1 MAKDYDNMAKSIFTD
16 FAADISQYVVGT
28 HYDVEV
34 IENIDTEQHLVVE
47 QRTDS
52 TKRIRINES
61 EAILHIELQLRDSTY
76 QPMWARNAA
85 YHGYLIKKHQIP
97 VYSNVIYFHP
107 NAGRNDMGFYHYN
120 AHGYEYTLRY
130 KVIRLIDIDGQ
141 AILEM
146 QAPGLLPFTPLMKRP
161 TGISIEQWLQE
172 CINAVA
178 AAPFD
183 EQTQGDLF
191 CALSLF
197 GGIVYDPLLFKR
209 MIREERMQESKYY
222 QLLRDEFIAIGIE
235 QGREQG
241 LEQGKEQGLEQ
252 GARESAIRNILKF
265 LNNRFT
271 AEEVNDLIPQLH
283 QITDLDRL
291 EQLLFAAPQVQ
302 NLDAFK
308 LMLEE

>member
-1 MAKDYDNMAKSIFTD
+1 
-16 FAADISQYVVGT
+16 
-28 HYDVEV
+28 
-34 IENIDTEQHLVVE
+34 
-47 QRTDS
+47 
-52 TKRIRINES
+52 
-61 EAILHIELQLRDSTY
+61 
-76 QPMWARNAA
+76 MWARNAA
-85 YHGYLIKKHQIP
+85 YHGYLIKEHQIP

-107 NAGRNDMGFYHYN
+107 NAGRNDTGFYHYSS
-120 AHGYEYTLRY
+120 HGYEYTLRY

-146 QAPGLLPFTPLMKRP
+146 QAPGLLPFAPLMKRP
-161 TGISIEQWLQE
+161 AGISIEQWVRE

-178 AAPFD
+178 ATSFD

-197 GGIVYDPLLFKR
+197 GGIIYDPLLFKR

-222 QLLRDEFIAIGIE
+222 QLLRDEFIAL
-235 QGREQG
+235 GREQG
-241 LEQGKEQGLEQ
+241 LEQGLEQ
-252 GARESAIRNILKF
+252 GARESTIKNILKF

-271 AEEVNDLIPQLH
+271 VEEVNDLIPKLH
-283 QITDLDRL
+283 QITDLERL

>member
-1 MAKDYDNMAKSIFTD
+1 MAKDYDNMAKSILTD
-16 FAADISQYVVGT
+16 FATDISQFVIGT
-28 HYDVEV
+28 HLDVEV
-34 IENIDTEQHLVVE
+34 IENIDTEQQLVVE
-47 QRTDS
+47 QLTDS

-76 QPMWARNAA
+76 KPMWARNAA
-85 YHGYLIKKHQIP
+85 YHGYLIKEHQIP

-107 NAGRNDMGFYHYN
+107 NAGRNDTGFYHYSSY
-120 AHGYEYTLRY
+120 GYEYTLRY

-141 AILEM
+141 SILKM

-161 TGISIEQWLQE
+161 TGVSIEEWMQE

-178 AAPFD
+178 ATPFD

-197 GGIVYDPLLFKR
+197 GGIIYDPLLFKR

-235 QGREQG
+235 QG
-241 LEQGKEQGLEQ
+241 LEQ
-252 GARESAIRNILKF
+252 GARESIIKNILKF
-265 LNNRFT
+265 LNSRFT
-271 AEEVNDLIPQLH
+271 AEKVNELIPELQ
-283 QITDLDRL
+283 QITDIDRL

-302 NLDAFK
+302 NLEAFK
-308 LMLEE
+308 FMLEE